1 MENEKLDEKGP
12 SGTLPNKETD
22 FLIEQYRVLA
32 YDRISHNQLFWNVQL
47 MFLTAQ
53 SFLLILATGGFHTS
67 YLGRAI
73 GGLVCALF
81 GIQSIQGFE
90 RNRMMEIADADIL
103 LDIERYFIKKG
114 YQGLAI
120 HNRPNLRKYLS
131 GDYIGQVLCSHRT
144 IGYLTRGI
152 SYELW
157 KCGLWL
163 ITLIS
168 FVLFLYSIFVFCFL
182 GSTGG
187 FFFSASFADFMT
199 SLDHAALGYVIVLF
213 ATNWILYVIYLIQKQ
228 QPQKPSLKHTEKQG
242 EGNRHRN
249 HIKLGKK
256 KKQKT
261 EEEIRKTHRIIVY
274 CLEALSMLTAFIY
287 TIFAYCGKADF
298 IPHMWLILFLI
309 CLLVSLIMHWKT
321 FCGIY
326 NSVRDLNNRPK
337 LEDWIEKGDQ

>member
-114 YQGLAI
+114 YQE
-120 HNRPNLRKYLS
+120 
-131 GDYIGQVLCSHRT
+131 IGRAHV
-144 IGYLTRGI
+144 
-152 SYELW
+152 
-157 KCGLWL
+157 
-163 ITLIS
+163 
-168 FVLFLYSIFVFCFL
+168 
-182 GSTGG
+182 
-187 FFFSASFADFMT
+187 
-199 SLDHAALGYVIVLF
+199 
-213 ATNWILYVIYLIQKQ
+213 
-228 QPQKPSLKHTEKQG
+228 
-242 EGNRHRN
+242 
-249 HIKLGKK
+249 
-256 KKQKT
+256 
-261 EEEIRKTHRIIVY
+261 
-274 CLEALSMLTAFIY
+274 
-287 TIFAYCGKADF
+287 
-298 IPHMWLILFLI
+298 
-309 CLLVSLIMHWKT
+309 
-321 FCGIY
+321 
-326 NSVRDLNNRPK
+326 
-337 LEDWIEKGDQ
+337 